1 MATAKIT
8 KRLSTPCSEGETVW
22 DSEVTGFGVR
32 RQKSARV
39 YMLKYRNQHGRQGWV
54 TIGRHGSPWTPE
66 TARAEAKRLLRQ
78 IEAGEDPGEARD
90 ATKAALTV
98 DMLCDRFLVDVE
110 ARRKEST
117 ADEYRKLLQR
127 QVRTAF
133 GKLKIAEVTH
143 AKATAW
149 HAGKAGTPYEAN
161 RGAVV
166 AKRMWNL
173 AIRWGL
179 ATENPFK
186 GIELY
191 REKPRERIAKVS
203 ELEAIGRV
211 MGAMAIPDP
220 VRRVHRSLGDNRLQI
235 R

>member
-1 MATAKIT
+1 MGRIT
-8 KRLSTPCSEGETVW
+8 KRIVDGLGESKAAW
-22 DSEVTGFGVR
+22 DSEVAGFGVR

-39 YMLKYRNQHGRQGWV
+39 YMLKYRNRHGRQGWV
-54 TIGRHGSPWTPE
+54 TIGRHGSPWTAE

-78 IEAGEDPGEARD
+78 IEAGEDPGEARG

-149 HAGKAGTPYEAN
+149 HASRASTPNGTF
-161 RGAVV
+161 R
-166 AKRMWNL
+166 
-173 AIRWGL
+173 
-179 ATENPFK
+179 
-186 GIELY
+186 
-191 REKPRERIAKVS
+191 
-203 ELEAIGRV
+203 
-211 MGAMAIPDP
+211 
-220 VRRVHRSLGDNRLQI
+220 
-235 R
+235 